1 MELSAQQAWARLL
14 EAARAELPD
23 PTVRTWLDP
32 LEPMALEEG
41 RLILGAPDQFAVE
54 WNESKHSGVLTR
66 LSERVLDSRLEVA
79 FQVHVDRTRRPQ
91 MDFFVATPPGATDQG
106 QSRSTRPLNERYSF
120 KTFVIGKSNE
130 LAAAA
135 AASSFDFPMT
145 KVLNE

>member
-14 EAARAELPD
+14 EAARSELPD

-54 WNESKHSGVLTR
+54 WNESKHSGILTR

-79 FQVHVDRTRRPQ
+79 FQVQLERWTRRRVGPR
-91 MDFFVATPPGATDQG
+91 D
-106 QSRSTRPLNERYSF
+106 RSTSGTRSGRS
-120 KTFVIGKSNE
+120 
-130 LAAAA
+130 
-135 AASSFDFPMT
+135 
-145 KVLNE
+145 